1 MRVLWYL
8 KGFQYGDMSCCPWP
22 YKHHTLIR
30 VFVNISILGVLG
42 CTQCAHKGV
51 QAYITG
57 CQVPFTIEPCHC
69 ARLFLIVSSAFVCWW
84 LVGVELNEVFSLQF
98 WTCSPKQTGH
108 HNWTE
113 LSSIRICLTV
123 EVGGYYCSS
132 YLLNNQSLS
141 PSRAVET
148 FQLP

>member
-30 VFVNISILGVLG
+30 LFVIISILGVLG
-42 CTQCAHKGV
+42 CTQYAHRGFRLTSLDAKCPLPLSHVIV
-51 QAYITG
+51 QG
-57 CQVPFTIEPCHC
+57 CSWLCQVC
-69 ARLFLIVSSAFVCWW
+69 LSADDW
-84 LVGVELNEVFSLQF
+84 LVLNWMRFFFLQF

-123 EVGGYYCSS
+123 EVGGYCCSS
-132 YLLNNQSLS
+132 YLWNDQSLS

-148 FQLP
+148 FKLP